1 MNHIVSDCMTLG
13 RGIAC
18 LIQDA
23 AKKEH
28 LHTLIQVSRPNWPA
42 SAHGHATR
50 YLREQGLRRSTEF
63 NSVDEFL
70 SYLDKQLNAFSRQ
83 HPVRA
88 EVVVAD
94 DVTLARWEA
103 RWRRVRQGAQ
113 HARIA
118 PATEAPLSQA
128 A

>member
-13 RGIAC
+13 RGIAG
-18 LIQDA
+18 LIQSA

-28 LHTLIQVSRPNWPA
+28 LHTLVQVSRPNWPA
-42 SAHGHATR
+42 SAHARATR

-63 NSVDEFL
+63 NCVDEFL

-94 DVTLARWEA
+94 DLTLARWEA
-103 RWRRVRQGAQ
+103 RWRRVRQRVPNTSVSQ
-113 HARIA
+113 
-118 PATEAPLSQA
+118 ATATLVSQA